1 MKKSQHKPI
10 LQLCRSHA
18 KVCFFIDLTR
28 GTNVKKALLLLL
40 VLIIESPVYATT
52 ATDDAFQNLADEYIS
67 DLTNFSP
74 VYATL
79 VGDHSADDKID
90 QVDAAARTE
99 GRELLVE
106 YITALKAL
114 NIDEMTRANQIDAEI
129 LLNQLESDL
138 WSTDELQEWA
148 WNPLYYIGISGSAIY
163 GLVARDFAPI
173 ETRLRSATSRL
184 NEIPRFLE
192 QSREAIQIERVPKI
206 HAETAI
212 NQNPGLTSIIETMI
226 APEMG
231 VLSAQEQEQLNAAI
245 EVAKDAVAEHQTWLE
260 EELLPRAAGD
270 FRIGVELYD
279 TKLAFA
285 LNSPLN
291 RKEITA
297 RAEQEYENVRNEMYE
312 VSKAVYLEKHSYT
325 AFPDEPDESY
335 KQAIIRAALEDA
347 YKELPPPNGIVA
359 VAKQQ
364 LQQAIDFV
372 IEKNIVTMPDEPV
385 EIIIMPE
392 FQRGVSVAY
401 LDAPGPLDSEQPAF
415 YAVAPLPLD
424 WTAEQIQSFLREYNI
439 YSIQDLTIHEGV
451 PGHYLQLA
459 LSNRYPST
467 LRAVLGS
474 GPFIEGWGVY
484 AEQMM
489 ISEGYLDHDPLMK
502 LINLKWY
509 LRGITNAII
518 DSAIHVDGMTRD
530 AAMDLMIEGG
540 FQEERE
546 AAGKWVRAQLSSAQ
560 LSTYFVGYQEHLELR
575 AAVEEAWGDEFTLR
589 RYHDQA
595 LSYGSPPVKYVRALM
610 LNEDIPRRED

>member
-1 MKKSQHKPI
+1 MK
-10 LQLCRSHA
+10 
-18 KVCFFIDLTR
+18 T
-28 GTNVKKALLLLL
+28 ALLPLFIL
-40 VLIIESPVYATT
+40 VFTSAAIADT
-52 ATDDAFQNLADEYIS
+52 ATDEAFRNLADEYIS

-79 VGDHSADDKID
+79 IGDHSADDRID
-90 QVDAAARTE
+90 QVSAAARAD

-106 YITALKAL
+106 YIAALTAL
-114 NIDEMTRANQIDAEI
+114 NIDEMSRANQIDAEI

-138 WSTDELQEWA
+138 WKNDELQEWA
-148 WNPLYYIGISGSAIY
+148 WNPLYYISTSGSAIY

-184 NEIPRFLE
+184 TQIPRFLE
-192 QSREAIQIERVPKI
+192 QSRAEIQPERVPKI

-212 NQNPGLTSIIETMI
+212 KQNPGLTSIIDTMI
-226 APEMG
+226 IPEIG
-231 VLSAQEQEQLNAAI
+231 ALSTAEQEQLNAAI
-245 EVAKDAVAEHQTWLE
+245 EIAKDAVADHQTWLE

-270 FRIGVELYD
+270 FRIGAELYD

-285 LNSPLN
+285 LNSPLS

-312 VSKAVYLEKHSYT
+312 VSKSVYLKKHPYT
-325 AFPDEPDESY
+325 SFPDDPEESY

-347 YKELPPPNGIVA
+347 YKELPPPDGIVA
-359 VAKQQ
+359 VARQQ

-372 IEKNIVTMPDEPV
+372 VEKNIVTMPDEPV

-392 FQRGVSVAY
+392 FQRGVSLAY
-401 LDAPGPLDSEQPAF
+401 LDAPGPLDREQPAF
-415 YAVAPLPLD
+415 YAVAPLPAD
-424 WTAEQIQSFLREYNI
+424 WTEEQIQSFLREYNI

-489 ISEGYLDHDPLMK
+489 IAEGYLDHDPLMK

-560 LSTYFVGYQEHLELR
+560 LSTYFVGYQEHIELR
-575 AAVEEAWGDEFTLR
+575 AAIEEAWGDEFTLR

-610 LNEDIPRRED
+610 LNEDIPRRQ